1 MPRFL
6 CAAKREIKETVISSA
21 ASAADSCI
29 AVTEWVCEA
38 MRGAKGCKGEKKNME
53 GGMGRRRR
61 RMGQQTVGSTV
72 IQGFTAV
79 RSSLEGEHERTVG
92 V

>member
-1 MPRFL
+1 MPRSL

-29 AVTEWVCEA
+29 AVAEWACEA
-38 MRGAKGCKGEKKNME
+38 VRGAKGCKGKTME

-61 RMGQQTVGSTV
+61 RVGQQTVGS
-72 IQGFTAV
+72 A
-79 RSSLEGEHERTVG
+79 L
-92 V
+92 